1 MRGVKVWVKT
11 EREGEIG
18 RGDKGRGVLWG
29 VEPCSSPQGTAPSG
43 TAQQQERRFGPFQLA
58 RLIGLTKNK
67 PVSKWEP
74 ALVAEYPLRWRAGLP
89 LAGKNKWEGYIK
101 RMMSGTECIPSQ
113 APRWWWARVSPI
125 HPVDLLWLVGGTV
138 RGVTRITLHWLPPI
152 VSTGKPLPSPPR
164 WSHVLPITD
173 NANHHP
179 G

>member
-29 VEPCSSPQGTAPSG
+29 VEPRSSPQGTAPSG

-101 RMMSGTECIPSQ
+101 RMMSGTECSLFFFFFFSKLFNAHKPQSFTC
-113 APRWWWARVSPI
+113 
-125 HPVDLLWLVGGTV
+125 G
-138 RGVTRITLHWLPPI
+138 RGVLIRT
-152 VSTGKPLPSPPR
+152 
-164 WSHVLPITD
+164 
-173 NANHHP
+173 
-179 G
+179 